1 MAQLGAFFGALIAG
15 PLSDKIGRKP
25 TIIIS
30 DVLFTFGA
38 LAMAFSVSISS
49 LMIGRVIVGL
59 GIGIASMVVPIYISE
74 ICPKELRG

>member
-1 MAQLGAFFGALIAG
+1 LGAFIGALIAG

-30 DVLFTFGA
+30 DILFTFGA
-38 LAMAFSVSISS
+38 ANMAFSWSILS
-49 LMIGRVIVGL
+49 LMVGRIIVGL